1 MKLLP
6 EGRSKGLS
14 ACALA
19 AGAVSCAMGAKA
31 LYDLLTMLGAFSMPT
46 IYMSLAGSKMPYGTP
61 PLAILMVRHV
71 KLFFFFGALFWCSGA
86 ALAAGV
92 WLRREWARRG
102 AVWALYILAAAS
114 LLVLLYPWVAVPKP
128 LYYGGLPIVPEFNS
142 AVKTAALGLRA
153 LAFLAGGVCLW
164 WALALDRGGLKAE
177 FR

>member
-6 EGRSKGLS
+6 EGPSKKLS

-19 AGAVSCAMGAKA
+19 AGAISCAMGAKA
-31 LYDLLTMLGAFSMPT
+31 IYDLFTMLGAFSMPT
-46 IYMSLAGSKMPYGTP
+46 IYMSLAGATLPYGAP
-61 PLAILMVRHV
+61 PLAILLVRHV
-71 KLFFFFGALFWCSGA
+71 KLFFFFGALFWCSA
-86 ALAAGV
+86 AVLSAGV

-102 AVWALYILAAAS
+102 AVLTLYALSGAA

-128 LYYGGLPIVPEFNS
+128 LYYGGVPIVPEFNS
-142 AVKTAALGLRA
+142 AVKTAALALRA

-164 WALALDRGGLKAE
+164 WALALDRTGLKTE